1 MGKSRRLATREVINV
16 FARLVRRS
24 WFVIFVLSF
33 LVMNRERATAQD
45 TAQGSLVI
53 EALGDAGGRSDS
65 QAHLYKENTQTP
77 IATVKLG
84 TPVSLP
90 PGTYRLELDVLGGKV
105 TRDKVLI
112 KAGRTSTVII
122 NEVAGLQVSAV
133 DKKGRELGLGV
144 EIYDAVS
151 GQKLGDFLSGETI
164 FMYPGVVDVKIATPP
179 QSQWWR
185 KVQLQGNSLARLE
198 VKERVRGELRVHP
211 LLNGRDVSTATE
223 VIIYQ
228 AGTQKE
234 VARSAPSPE
243 HRFALDAGAYDIYVQ
258 NSTGKGKPF
267 VIERAEVTSEEP
279 VEKSVPLDASEPAP
293 PPEPPPPTET
303 L

>member
-1 MGKSRRLATREVINV
+1 MNV
-16 FARLVRRS
+16 AARLTPRT
-24 WFVIFVLSF
+24 WFVMLVFGF
-33 LVMNRERATAQD
+33 LMLRCASAQAQE
-45 TAQGSLVI
+45 TAQGSLVV
-53 EALGDAGGRSDS
+53 EALGDAGNQSDS

-84 TPVSLP
+84 KPVSLP
-90 PGTYRLELDVLGGKV
+90 PGLYRLELDVLGGKV

-122 NEVAGLQVSAV
+122 NEVAGLQVSAI
-133 DKKGRELGLGV
+133 DKRGRELGLGV

-164 FMYPGVVDVKIATPP
+164 FMYPGMVDVKVAIPP
-179 QSQWWR
+179 QAQWWR

-211 LLNGRDVSTATE
+211 LLNGKDVSTATE

-234 VARSAPSPE
+234 VARSVPSAE

-258 NSTGKGKPF
+258 NSTGRGKPF
-267 VIERAEVTSEEP
+267 VIDRAEITGEEP
-279 VEKSVPLDASEPAP
+279 VDRSVPLDAGELAP
-293 PPEPPPPTET
+293 PPPSPPPATET